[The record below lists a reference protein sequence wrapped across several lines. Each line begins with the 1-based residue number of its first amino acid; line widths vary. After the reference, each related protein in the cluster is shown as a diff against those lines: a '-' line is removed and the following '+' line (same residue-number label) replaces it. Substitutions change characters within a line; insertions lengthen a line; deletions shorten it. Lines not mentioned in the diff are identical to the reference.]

1 MNLSRGKYIF
11 NEFFIYFYNMD
22 FKMDIFSFLRRKNIK
37 QADLSRL
44 LKTVPGNVT
53 RWVKEEGVPSYELCG
68 KLLSLGMTVEE
79 LWGIEYKGGGP
90 KLPDNPELR
99 AGQQPRKPIDHNDP
113 EWQKLVKNALAE
125 MKQNGQL

>member
-1 MNLSRGKYIF
+1 MSYRG
-11 NEFFIYFYNMD
+11 
-22 FKMDIFSFLRRKNIK
+22 SLRAEGKP
-37 QADLSRL
+37 RL

-90 KLPDNPELR
+90 RPPDTLELR
-99 AGQQPRKPIDHNDP
+99 TGQQQARKPIDHNDL